1 MSIESRRQRLFAGKP
16 QPLRDAATAS
26 RELLHAAH
34 WLEQRIDAA
43 LAPCGLHMREYLAL
57 RLLSDSVHEPLRPTS
72 LSVAL
77 NATRTQIT
85 RLLDAL
91 ENKGLVARAL
101 HAHDRRSLQI
111 ALTSAGADALVQAVP
126 LVEAVYAGTWAP
138 LGEGVHAIARQLGQ
152 VHAHLRR
159 EAIPPQSEAPE
170 TAP

>member
-1 MSIESRRQRLFAGKP
+1 MSIESRRQRLLAGRP

-34 WLEQRIDAA
+34 LLEQCIDAA

-91 ENKGLVARAL
+91 EKKGLVARSL

-111 ALTSAGADALVQAVP
+111 ALTAAGTQALAQAVP

-138 LGEGVHAIARQLGQ
+138 LGEGVHTIAQQLGQ
-152 VHAHLRR
+152 VHAQLRR
-159 EAIPPQSEAPE
+159 GAATPQGETQGAAP
-170 TAP
+170 